1 MYSFDFVC
9 LFKENECFD
18 ISLIHDTRTGSEASL
33 PRVKYS
39 IKRRHI
45 DFLILFRV
53 LMNVNKSILV
63 HSMYHLHPN
72 G

>member
-45 DFLILFRV
+45 DFLLFC
-53 LMNVNKSILV
+53 S
-63 HSMYHLHPN
+63 
-72 G
+72 GC